1 MAYVKWKSS
10 STYHIPTMYG
20 RHIKFADGRESWDDG
35 AGGPASMAC
44 GRKAPRDNDYFAK
57 LPEGAQVCTGCGS
70 GPGVVKKDPKAE
82 QARLSA
88 VGEAALKAITERQ
101 KKAAHE
107 MCKDAT
113 E

>member
-44 GRKAPRDNDYFAK
+44 GRKAPSDNDYFAK
-57 LPEGAQVCTGCGS
+57 LPEGAQVCTGCDC
-70 GPGVVKKDPKAE
+70 GPGVAKKDPKAE

-88 VGEAALKAITERQ
+88 VGETALKAITERR
-101 KKAAHE
+101 KTAAHE
-107 MCKDAT
+107 MFKDVT

>member
-1 MAYVKWKSS
+1 MVYVKWKTS

-44 GRKAPRDNDYFAK
+44 GRKAPVDNDYFAK
-57 LPEGAQVCTGCGS
+57 LPEGAQECTGCVC
-70 GPGVVKKDPKAE
+70 GPGVAKTDPKAE

-88 VGEAALKAITERQ
+88 LGEAQLKAFEKR
-101 KKAAHE
+101 KNKAARE
-107 MCKDAT
+107 MFKDVT